1 MGRFAIKKSAVDEK
15 ETVVTDEKQT
25 AVTGRNLRKAEKNAS
40 TEKRIWIRRVVMA
53 IIFLILIL
61 TAYRLNTMKKTELVT
76 RTGNTYE
83 KGIVQEV
90 LQDNLQADGTRSG
103 EQVVTVKMT
112 TGVRKGEVIQMT
124 SSSGF
129 LFGTAC
135 TPGLHVIV
143 VQSVSGD
150 STVSSVYS
158 RDRGGMILLFGLLYL
173 VALIAVGGRQG
184 LKASA
189 GLIITFFIIIFIW
202 IPLIYLRVSPIRSA
216 VVVCALTTILTFWC
230 IGGIS
235 RKTITATLGTV
246 SGVVIAGIFA
256 ELFSL
261 ATGISGWNV
270 SDIETLLTIW
280 ESNRIKV
287 GGLLFAG
294 ILISALGAEM
304 DVAMSISSSMQEV
317 CRQNPGIS
325 RWELFCAGMRVGRDM
340 MGTDSNTL
348 LLAFVGTEVS
358 QLVLNF
364 AYDLPAAQVL
374 NSNNI
379 GIAVMQGL
387 SGSFG
392 IVLSVPIT
400 VLIASWIFRG
410 KPSESTERIL
420 Q

>member
-1 MGRFAIKKSAVDEK
+1 MGRFTVKKPMIK
-15 ETVVTDEKQT
+15 EKQT
-25 AVTGRNLRKAEKNAS
+25 TVTGRGIEKLKES
-40 TEKRIWIRRVVMA
+40 TSCGKRIWVRRTVMA
-53 IIFLILIL
+53 AIFFILIL
-61 TAYRLNTMKKTELVT
+61 AAYRLNTMKKTELVT

-83 KGIVQEV
+83 KGVVQKV

-124 SSSGF
+124 SASGF

-158 RDRGGMILLFGLLYL
+158 RDRGGVILLFGLLYL
-173 VALIAVGGRQG
+173 VALIVVGGRQG

-216 VVVCALTTILTFWC
+216 VVICALTTILTFWC

-256 ELFSL
+256 EIFSL

-270 SDIETLLTIW
+270 SNIETLLTIW

-410 KPSESTERIL
+410 KPSESTERVL